1 MRQGT
6 PVTDLAEVE
15 LVSLGRVAGAI
26 EMRLKTCR
34 VSAQCPRCG
43 TSTKKVHSRYVRRL
57 ADLPWHGV
65 PVVVRLQTRR
75 FFCVGPGCQRKVFTE
90 PLPGTVARYGR
101 RSCRSGEALRCLTLA
116 LGGRAGARLAES
128 LGLLASRSTLL
139 RRLHHR
145 RPGLLVQA
153 PRVLGIDD
161 CRNSVFGSPKR
172 RAECVPKGFEDVAV
186 VRRDRGSDQRVVAAY
201 GVLHRRTVA
210 LPASRTA
217 FDIREGERDRPGRAS
232 RGRRSRT

>member
-6 PVTDLAEVE
+6 PVPDLAEVE

-101 RSCRSGEALRCLTLA
+101 RSCRSGEALRCPTLA
-116 LGGRAGARLAES
+116 LGGRAGSETS
-128 LGLLASRSTLL
+128 
-139 RRLHHR
+139 
-145 RPGLLVQA
+145 
-153 PRVLGIDD
+153 
-161 CRNSVFGSPKR
+161 
-172 RAECVPKGFEDVAV
+172 
-186 VRRDRGSDQRVVAAY
+186 
-201 GVLHRRTVA
+201 
-210 LPASRTA
+210 
-217 FDIREGERDRPGRAS
+217 
-232 RGRRSRT
+232 